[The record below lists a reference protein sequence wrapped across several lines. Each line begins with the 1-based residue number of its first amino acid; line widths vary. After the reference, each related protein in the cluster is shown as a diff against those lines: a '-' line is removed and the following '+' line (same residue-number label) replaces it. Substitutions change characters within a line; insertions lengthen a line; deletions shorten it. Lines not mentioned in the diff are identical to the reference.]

1 MNPNGGLL
9 FTSGYYDWHDI
20 IEAKV
25 SNCILSHFSAS
36 RLQKVFFENGWL
48 RQSGSQASFVLF
60 LNDSSNPTYGEILSM
75 LEIFTYPIPWLYGLI
90 IHFKKLSREL
100 LCLWY
105 FGKSLQIIDIQIKS
119 CQSWC
124 LMFYSDQKTAYVLQL
139 DGLLWSQTRG
149 LWFHQGTFLLYFS
162 YIFGT
167 YPKHMHVTFHN
178 IKYCSKHLIGKK
190 TFAQVYIVQC
200 RILKCM

>member
-1 MNPNGGLL
+1 
-9 FTSGYYDWHDI
+9 
-20 IEAKV
+20 
-25 SNCILSHFSAS
+25 
-36 RLQKVFFENGWL
+36 
-48 RQSGSQASFVLF
+48 
-60 LNDSSNPTYGEILSM
+60 M

-105 FGKSLQIIDIQIKS
+105 LGKSLHICRS
-119 CQSWC
+119 C
-124 LMFYSDQKTAYVLQL
+124 LMFYSDQKTVYVLQL
-139 DGLLWSQTRG
+139 DGLLWSQTCG
-149 LWFHQGTFLLYFS
+149 LWFHQRIFLLYFS

-190 TFAQVYIVQC
+190 TFAQMYIVQYRSLC
-200 RILKCM
+200 KFVLFCGLNFKKVYFHRHCSRKVSIH